1 MDEFEIIRLFFQK
14 QQAMSSIPI
23 GIGDDGAVIQPS
35 SDKNLIVTTDTSISG
50 VHFPVNS
57 EASDIGYRTVA
68 VNVSD
73 IAAMGGN
80 AKWMTLALTLDV
92 FDHSW
97 IDRFSKG
104 LFEAA
109 KEYGISLI
117 GGDTTRGEDNIIT
130 IQMIGEVNPDE
141 EITRDKA
148 KEGDLIF
155 VTGTIGDAAAG
166 LDQFV
171 SHEQKNIY
179 LMRRFFRPS
188 ARIEIGQALKNI
200 ASSAIDISDGLY
212 ADAQKLLKASALGGD
227 LKIDQIPLSDQI
239 IKLYNE
245 NMIIDFA
252 LSGGDDYELLFTASS
267 DSLTKIQRIANQLN
281 QRITVIGEVD
291 NSMKIRCS
299 NNGKP
304 FEYHSDGYLHFK

>member
-14 QQAMSSIPI
+14 QQADSSIPI

-50 VHFPVNS
+50 IHFPVNS
-57 EASDIGYRTVA
+57 EASDIGYRAVV

-80 AKWMTLALTLDV
+80 AKWMTLALTLNV

-97 IDRFSKG
+97 LDRFSKG

-117 GGDTTRGEDNIIT
+117 GGDTTRGKDNVIT

-171 SHEQKNIY
+171 SHESKNTY
-179 LMRRFFRPS
+179 LMKRFFRPS

-212 ADAQKLLKASALGGD
+212 ADAKKLLKASGLGGH

-245 NMIIDFA
+245 NMIYDFA
-252 LSGGDDYELLFTASS
+252 LSGGDDYELLFTAPA
-267 DSLTKIQRIANQLN
+267 DCLLKIQRIANQLN
-281 QRITVIGEVD
+281 KRITIIGEVE
-291 NSMKIRCS
+291 NSKNIRCS
-299 NNGKP
+299 NNGQHI
-304 FEYHSDGYLHFK
+304 EYHSDGYLHFK

>member
-14 QQAMSSIPI
+14 QQASNSIPI
-23 GIGDDGAVIQPS
+23 GIGDDGAIVQPGS
-35 SDKNLIVTTDTSISG
+35 NKNLIVTTDTSISG

-57 EASDIGYRTVA
+57 EASDIGYRAVA

-73 IAAMGGN
+73 VAAMGGN
-80 AKWMTLALTLDV
+80 AKWMTLALTLNV
-92 FDHSW
+92 FEHSW
-97 IDRFSKG
+97 LERFSEG

-109 KEYGISLI
+109 KEYGITLI
-117 GGDTTRGEDNIIT
+117 GGDTTRGEGNVIT

-141 EITRDKA
+141 EIPRDKA

-171 SHEQKNIY
+171 SHESKNKY
-179 LMRRFFRPS
+179 LMKRFFRPS

-212 ADAQKLLKASALGGD
+212 ADAQKLLKASGLGGH
-227 LKIDQIPLSDQI
+227 LKIDQIPLSDEI

-245 NMIIDFA
+245 KMIYDFA
-252 LSGGDDYELLFTASS
+252 LSGGDDYELLFTAPS
-267 DSLTKIQRIANQLN
+267 DCLTKIQRIANQLN
-281 QRITVIGEVD
+281 QKITIIGEVD
-291 NSMKIRCS
+291 NSKKIRCS

-304 FEYHSDGYLHFK
+304 IKYHSDGYLHFK

>member
-14 QQAMSSIPI
+14 QQASNSIPI
-23 GIGDDGAVIQPS
+23 GIGDDGAIVQPGS
-35 SDKNLIVTTDTSISG
+35 NKNLIVTTDTSISG

-57 EASDIGYRTVA
+57 EASDIGYRAVA

-73 IAAMGGN
+73 VAAMGGN
-80 AKWMTLALTLDV
+80 AKWMTLALTLNV
-92 FDHSW
+92 FEHSW
-97 IDRFSKG
+97 LERFSEG

-109 KEYGISLI
+109 KEYGITLI
-117 GGDTTRGEDNIIT
+117 GGDTTRGEGNVIT
-130 IQMIGEVNPDE
+130 IQMIGEGNPDE

-171 SHEQKNIY
+171 SHESKNKY
-179 LMRRFFRPS
+179 LMKRFFRPS

-212 ADAQKLLKASALGGD
+212 ADAQKLLKASGLGGH
-227 LKIDQIPLSDQI
+227 LKIDQIPLSDEI

-245 NMIIDFA
+245 KMIYDFA
-252 LSGGDDYELLFTASS
+252 LSGGDDYELLFTAPS
-267 DSLTKIQRIANQLN
+267 DCLTKIQRIANQLN
-281 QRITVIGEVD
+281 QKITIIGEVD
-291 NSMKIRCS
+291 NSKKIRCS
-299 NNGKP
+299 NNGQPIK
-304 FEYHSDGYLHFK
+304 YHSDGYLHFK

>member
-14 QQAMSSIPI
+14 QQAVSSIPI
-23 GIGDDGAVIQPS
+23 GIGDDGAIVQPS
-35 SDKNLIVTTDTSISG
+35 SNKNLIVTTDTSISG

-57 EASDIGYRTVA
+57 EVSDIGYRAVV

-80 AKWMTLALTLDV
+80 AKWMTLALTLNV

-97 IDRFSKG
+97 LDRFSKG

-155 VTGTIGDAAAG
+155 VTGTVGDAAAG

-171 SHEQKNIY
+171 SDEPKNIY
-179 LMRRFFRPS
+179 LMKRFFRPS

-212 ADAQKLLKASALGGD
+212 ADTQKLLKASGLGGH
-227 LKIDQIPLSDQI
+227 LKIDQIPLSDEI

-245 NMIIDFA
+245 KMIIDFA
-252 LSGGDDYELLFTASS
+252 LSGGDDYELLFTAPN
-267 DSLTKIQRIANQLN
+267 DSLTKIQRISNQLN

-291 NSMKIRCS
+291 SSMKMRCS

-304 FEYHSDGYLHFK
+304 FEYYSDGYLHFK

>member
-1 MDEFEIIRLFFQK
+1 MDEFEIVRLFFQK
-14 QQAMSSIPI
+14 QQASNSIPI
-23 GIGDDGAVIQPS
+23 GIGDDGAIVQPGS
-35 SDKNLIVTTDTSISG
+35 NKNLIVTTDTSISG

-57 EASDIGYRTVA
+57 EASDIGYRAVA

-73 IAAMGGN
+73 VAAMGGK
-80 AKWMTLALTLDV
+80 AKWMTLALTLNV
-92 FDHSW
+92 FEHSW
-97 IDRFSKG
+97 LERFSEG

-109 KEYGISLI
+109 KEYGITLI
-117 GGDTTRGEDNIIT
+117 GGDTTRGEGNVIT
-130 IQMIGEVNPDE
+130 IQMIGEVSPNE

-171 SHEQKNIY
+171 SHESKNKY
-179 LMRRFFRPS
+179 LMKRFFRPS

-212 ADAQKLLKASALGGD
+212 ADAQKLLKASGLGGH
-227 LKIDQIPLSDQI
+227 LKIDQIPLSDEI

-245 NMIIDFA
+245 KMIYDFA
-252 LSGGDDYELLFTASS
+252 LSGGDDYELLFTAPSVC
-267 DSLTKIQRIANQLN
+267 LTKIQRIANQLN
-281 QRITVIGEVD
+281 QKITIIGEVD
-291 NSMKIRCS
+291 NSKKIRCS
-299 NNGKP
+299 NNGQPIK
-304 FEYHSDGYLHFK
+304 YHSDGYLHFK

>member
-14 QQAMSSIPI
+14 QQAVSSIPI
-23 GIGDDGAVIQPS
+23 GIGDDGAIVQPS
-35 SDKNLIVTTDTSISG
+35 SNKNLIVTTDTSISG

-57 EASDIGYRTVA
+57 EVSDIGYRAVA

-80 AKWMTLALTLDV
+80 AKWMTLALTLNV

-97 IDRFSKG
+97 LDRFSKG

-171 SHEQKNIY
+171 SDEPKNIY
-179 LMRRFFRPS
+179 LMKRFFRPS
-188 ARIEIGQALKNI
+188 ARIKIGQSLKNI

-212 ADAQKLLKASALGGD
+212 ADAQKLLKASGLGGHM
-227 LKIDQIPLSDQI
+227 KIDQIPLSDEI

-245 NMIIDFA
+245 KMIIDFA
-252 LSGGDDYELLFTASS
+252 LSGGDDYELLFTAPS
-267 DSLTKIQRIANQLN
+267 DSLKKIQRISNQLN

-291 NSMKIRCS
+291 NSMKMRCS
-299 NNGKP
+299 NNGEP

>member
-14 QQAMSSIPI
+14 QQAVSSIPI
-23 GIGDDGAVIQPS
+23 GIGDDGAVVQPS
-35 SDKNLIVTTDTSISG
+35 SNKNLIVTTDTSISG
-50 VHFPVNS
+50 IHFPVNS
-57 EASDIGYRTVA
+57 EASDIGYRAVA

-80 AKWMTLALTLDV
+80 AKWMTLALTLNV

-97 IDRFSKG
+97 LDRFSKG

-171 SHEQKNIY
+171 SDEPKNIY
-179 LMRRFFRPS
+179 LMKRFFRPS

-212 ADAQKLLKASALGGD
+212 ADAQKLLKASGLGGH
-227 LKIDQIPLSDQI
+227 LKIDQIPRSDEI
-239 IKLYNE
+239 IKFYNE
-245 NMIIDFA
+245 KMIIDFA
-252 LSGGDDYELLFTASS
+252 LSGGDDYELLFTAPS

-281 QRITVIGEVD
+281 QRITVIGEVE

-299 NNGKP
+299 KNGKP

>member
-14 QQAMSSIPI
+14 QQAISSIPI
-23 GIGDDGAVIQPS
+23 GIGDDGAIVQPS
-35 SDKNLIVTTDTSISG
+35 SNKNLIVTTDTSISG

-57 EASDIGYRTVA
+57 EVSDIGYRAVV

-80 AKWMTLALTLDV
+80 AKWMTLALTLNV

-97 IDRFSKG
+97 LDRFSKG

-141 EITRDKA
+141 EITRNKA

-155 VTGTIGDAAAG
+155 VTGTVGDAAAG

-171 SHEQKNIY
+171 SHEPKNIY
-179 LMRRFFRPS
+179 LMKRFFRPS

-212 ADAQKLLKASALGGD
+212 ADTQKLLKASGLGGH
-227 LKIDQIPLSDQI
+227 LKIDQIPLSDEI

-245 NMIIDFA
+245 KMIIDFA
-252 LSGGDDYELLFTASS
+252 LSGGDDYELLFTAPN
-267 DSLTKIQRIANQLN
+267 DSLTKIQRISNQLN

-291 NSMKIRCS
+291 NSMKMRCS

-304 FEYHSDGYLHFK
+304 FEYYSDGYLHFK

>member
-14 QQAMSSIPI
+14 QQADSSIPI
-23 GIGDDGAVIQPS
+23 GIGDDGAIVQPS
-35 SDKNLIVTTDTSISG
+35 SNKNLIVTTDTSISG

-57 EASDIGYRTVA
+57 EVSDIGYRAVV

-80 AKWMTLALTLDV
+80 AKWMTLALTMNV

-97 IDRFSKG
+97 LDRFSKG

-117 GGDTTRGEDNIIT
+117 GGDTTRGKDNVIT

-141 EITRDKA
+141 EITRNKA

-155 VTGTIGDAAAG
+155 VTGTVGDAAAG

-179 LMRRFFRPS
+179 LMKRFFRPS

-212 ADAQKLLKASALGGD
+212 ADAQKLLKASGLGGH
-227 LKIDQIPLSDQI
+227 LKIDQIPLSDEI

-245 NMIIDFA
+245 KMIIDFA
-252 LSGGDDYELLFTASS
+252 LSGGDDYELLFTAPS
-267 DSLTKIQRIANQLN
+267 DSLTKIQRISNQLN

-291 NSMKIRCS
+291 NSMKMRCS